1 MENVQD
7 FFETWLSAQE
17 KIFSGFIETSKR
29 TQEMLINQQHP
40 DFSGLMGGG
49 NNAYSSWMA
58 AVQKSLSETG
68 DFTHILKDYTARLF
82 GSSNA
87 YTKLT
92 EIWLPLMKAAQQRSL
107 NPDSY
112 KDYLDPTKY
121 KELMDSV
128 FGFDSEANKLMLTQS
143 VQFLELFTGSR
154 NQFTNP
160 WIEATKSSIGAF
172 PQVIQGHPESIIGI
186 FHSIFKAF
194 DNTVG
199 RAFHVPPVGKDREK
213 FELILRCLDDLSV
226 YSAKNIEYQHTIYTT
241 GFTAMEKVVERL
253 AEKISAGEEIKQ
265 YDEFFDVWID
275 TSEHAYFELFQTDSF
290 SKLQG
295 ELLDA
300 SLKLRAHFFKVMEM
314 HFTDLPIALRSEMD
328 DLYKTIYDLKKTVRQ
343 LERKLKEDVT

>member
-1 MENVQD
+1 MDNVQNYMK
-7 FFETWLSAQE
+7 TWLSAQE
-17 KIFSGFIETSKR
+17 KIVSGFIETSKR
-29 TQEMLINQQHP
+29 TQEMLTNQQHP
-40 DFSGLMGGG
+40 AFSDVMGGG
-49 NNAYSSWMA
+49 DHAYSSWMA

-68 DFTHILKDYTARLF
+68 DFNHILKDYAARLF

-92 EIWLPLMKAAQQRSL
+92 EIWLPLMKAAQQRAL

-121 KELMDSV
+121 QEVMDSV
-128 FGFDSEANKLMLTQS
+128 FGFDSEANQLMLTQA
-143 VQFLELFTGSR
+143 VQFLELFTGSG
-154 NQFTNP
+154 NQFSNP
-160 WIEATKSSIGAF
+160 WIEATKASMGAL
-172 PQVIQGHPESIIGI
+172 PQIIQGHPASIIGI
-186 FHSIFKAF
+186 FHSLFKAF

-226 YSAKNIEYQHTIYTT
+226 YSAKNIEYQHTLYTT
-241 GFTAMEKVVERL
+241 GFTALEKVVERV

-275 TSEHAYFELFQTDSF
+275 TNEHAYFELFQTDRF

-300 SLKLRAHFFKVMEM
+300 SLKLRAHFFTVMEI

-328 DLYKTIYDLKKTVRQ
+328 DLYKTVYDLKKTVRQ
-343 LERKLKEDVT
+343 LERKLNEEAV